1 MLGKLFGNKKS
12 EKQNPM
18 ENAFDKKA
26 GKLFDLATTDKRWD
40 LESEVLF
47 TTFSFSFYGYCMGFG
62 KLVCFMNPEQIND
75 FVTEKLVSLGAG
87 ENYVKGLVGHAYATF
102 DKNAN
107 QDLYYQ
113 LVGIGHSHFS
123 TDDFTELVDSIFENA
138 KIIEES
144 SN

>member
-1 MLGKLFGNKKS
+1 MLGELFGNKKS

-18 ENAFDKKA
+18 KIAFDKKA
-26 GKLFDLATTDKRWD
+26 GKLFDLVTTDKRWD
-40 LESEVLF
+40 LDSEVLF

-75 FVTEKLVSLGAG
+75 FVTEKLVGLGTG
-87 ENYVKGLVGHAYATF
+87 ETYVKGLVEHAYATF

-113 LVGIGHSHFS
+113 LVGVGHSHFS
-123 TDDFTELVDSIFENA
+123 ADDFTELVDSIFENA
-138 KIIEES
+138 KTIEES
-144 SN
+144 TN